1 MPIMTSI
8 IVASENPV
16 KITAVEKGFRA
27 MFPEED
33 IVVSGVNVPSGV
45 SHQPM
50 TNVETEYGA
59 QTRVA
64 NAKKVKPEGDF
75 WVGIE
80 GGVEENNTTMDCVQR
95 SSEPSRRAELE
106 SFAWIVIQ
114 SKDGRVG
121 KGKTGTLILPPQVA
135 DLIQNGKEL
144 GEADDIV
151 FQQKNSKHQN
161 GAVGILTGNIIDRT
175 KYYTDA
181 VILALIPFKHKEY
194 YS

>member
-1 MPIMTSI
+1 MTSI

>member
-1 MPIMTSI
+1 MKTI

-16 KITAVEKGFRA
+16 KIAAVENGFRA
-27 MFPEED
+27 MFSKED
-33 IVVSGVNVPSGV
+33 ITVSGVNVPSGV

-50 TNVETEYGA
+50 TNAETEHGA

-64 NAKKVKPEGDF
+64 NAKKAKPEGDF

-80 GGVEENNTTMDCVQR
+80 GGVEESNTMM
-95 SSEPSRRAELE
+95 E

-114 SKDGRVG
+114 SKDGYVG
-121 KGKTGTLILPPQVA
+121 KGKTGTFILPFQVA
-135 DLIQNGKEL
+135 DLIKGGKEL

-151 FQQKNSKHQN
+151 FQQKNSKQQN
-161 GAVGILTGNIIDRT
+161 GAVGILTGNVIDRT

-194 YS
+194 YQ

>member
-1 MPIMTSI
+1 MTSI

-16 KITAVEKGFRA
+16 KIASVEKGFHA

-33 IVVSGVNVPSGV
+33 ITVYGVNVPSGV

-50 TNVETEYGA
+50 TNAETEHGA

-64 NAKKVKPEGDF
+64 NAKKIKPDADY
-75 WVGIE
+75 WIGIE
-80 GGVEENNTTMDCVQR
+80 GGVEELNGMM
-95 SSEPSRRAELE
+95 E
-106 SFAWIVIQ
+106 SFAWIVVE
-114 SKDGRVG
+114 SRDGKMG

-194 YS
+194 YR